1 MAMTSDDDGFPE
13 AEDLRVSYEPPTVFD
28 AGKVVV
34 VTHGSGSGSSDAS
47 GQSFS

>member
-1 MAMTSDDDGFPE
+1 MSGEDDGVPE

-34 VTHGSGSGSSDAS
+34 VTHGNASGVGDSS